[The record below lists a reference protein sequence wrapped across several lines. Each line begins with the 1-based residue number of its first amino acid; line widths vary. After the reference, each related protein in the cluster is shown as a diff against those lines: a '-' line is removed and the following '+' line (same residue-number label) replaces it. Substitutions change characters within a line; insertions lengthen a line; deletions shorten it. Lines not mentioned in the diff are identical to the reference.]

1 MAVTFPT
8 ALDSFTDRSSGDT
21 ISEDHMNDVQD
32 AIELLEAKVG
42 ITDSAVTSSLDYLI
56 DHIPANAVDSDAY
69 VDGSIDLI
77 HMSANSVDSNQY
89 VDGSIDRIHLA
100 ADIVDGT
107 KLADNAINSEH
118 YTDGSIDTEHLADNM
133 LTPAKCS
140 PGALCVVGD
149 FSLNT
154 TVATSWEDL
163 VLYKIKC
170 PSGPTVLRFWARG
183 RKGAA
188 GVAGYLRANVT
199 GIAQGSSS
207 SQGSTNYVWDDLG
220 TIDMSGATPGTT
232 YDMTIQGYTTNAS
245 FGTSVRGVSV
255 WWE

>member
-8 ALDSFTDRSSGDT
+8 TLDSFTDRSSGDT

-32 AIELLEAKVG
+32 AIEFLEAKVG
-42 ITDSAVTSSLDYLI
+42 IDGSAVTSSLDYLI
-56 DHIPANAVDSDAY
+56 DHIPANAVDSDA
-69 VDGSIDLI
+69 
-77 HMSANSVDSNQY
+77 Y